1 MEGSRGGRAGRR
13 PPSRGGPCSGRR
25 AVTVAALL
33 LGGAAAVA
41 AAPGGPAWVAPL
53 LGRRAGR
60 AAEAA
65 VAAASAAAG
74 AADAAA
80 EGQRGPPPVRI
91 GHGWDIHRL
100 STRAE
105 AGQGCVI
112 GGVEVDCDL
121 GVVAHSDGD
130 VLYHS
135 ATDAVL
141 GALSLPDIGQ
151 LFPDTDPEWR
161 GAASEKFLEEAWRLM
176 DERGYRIA
184 NLDATLVLQKP
195 RVAPIKDAMKE
206 NLSRVL
212 RVPLPYVNV
221 KARTHEKVDSIG
233 EGRALSCHVVVLL
246 ERK

>member
-1 MEGSRGGRAGRR
+1 MGMGAPRGAERPTPAAARSKNQHFAEGSCRR
-13 PPSRGGPCSGRR
+13 WRK
-25 AVTVAALL
+25 A
-33 LGGAAAVA
+33 
-41 AAPGGPAWVAPL
+41 
-53 LGRRAGR
+53 
-60 AAEAA
+60 
-65 VAAASAAAG
+65 AAASSSCAVLLVLLTPPSAWLAPAPGRRSAVASAASAG
-74 AADAAA
+74 VEAA
-80 EGQRGPPPVRI
+80 EQPPPAMRI

-100 STRAE
+100 ASKEE

-141 GALSLPDIGQ
+141 GALGLPDIGQ
-151 LFPDTDPEWR
+151 LFPDNDPEWR
-161 GAASEKFLEEAWRLM
+161 GAASEQFLAEAWRLM
-176 DERGYRIA
+176 DERGYRVA

-195 RVAPIKDAMKE
+195 RVAPIKVAMKE
-206 NLSRVL
+206 NLARVL
-212 RVPLPYVNV
+212 RVPQPFVNV

>member
-1 MEGSRGGRAGRR
+1 MPENCTMVVPPKAQQRCGRR
-13 PPSRGGPCSGRR
+13 RTTATGVVAGLLVVSA
-25 AVTVAALL
+25 AVL
-33 LGGAAAVA
+33 LG
-41 AAPGGPAWVAPL
+41 APIAPLAWVAA
-53 LGRRAGR
+53 R
-60 AAEAA
+60 
-65 VAAASAAAG
+65 AASAQEV
-74 AADAAA
+74 DAVA
-80 EGQRGPPPVRI
+80 ERPPPAIRI

-100 STRAE
+100 STKEE

-135 ATDAVL
+135 ATDAIL

-151 LFPDTDPEWR
+151 LFPDNDPQWR
-161 GAASEKFLEEAWRLM
+161 GAASEKFLDVAWKLM

-195 RVAPIKDAMKE
+195 RVAPIKEAMKE
-206 NLSRVL
+206 NLSRLL

-246 ERK
+246 ERQ